1 MARKSAA
8 ATGLDVVLPITPM
21 LDMTFQLLTFFI
33 FTYHPS
39 AIEGQME
46 FSLPAPDS
54 GVAAPAPVDAPII
67 SPLPDERSQVTI
79 VLKTQHDGSH
89 DGMVSAVLVQ
99 TNLGGETA
107 LPSID
112 ALARHLRERRQSG
125 ILKPTDSIQI
135 QSESKLKYAFVMK
148 AMDVCAQEGFG
159 RIGFGPP
166 PDLGR
171 AQ

>member
-1 MARKSAA
+1 MVRKSAA

-46 FSLPAPDS
+46 FSLPAADS
-54 GVAAPAPVDAPII
+54 GAVPAPVDAP
-67 SPLPDERSQVTI
+67 PYECVLREERTQVTV
-79 VLKTQHDGSH
+79 VLKTQRDGPH

-99 TNLGGETA
+99 TDLGGETA

-112 ALARHLRERRQSG
+112 ALGRYLRERRNTG
-125 ILKPTDSIQI
+125 TLKPTDSIQI